1 MPATVATS
9 ARIPWHRRIEAVVV
23 LSSSLIVG
31 SSLGAVLVATTRLV
45 TNRSLDRASLDLET
59 ARVTFYRLIAN
70 QAASAAAQARL
81 ITALPVFRAHMTD
94 SRLASDA
101 ATIFAMADEY
111 RQQLGAEFCIVTN
124 RDGSWIGSPGWPGQ
138 DRRSTI
144 QPLVTSAIEGASRH
158 DLLSI
163 EGRLF
168 LVVSEPARFA
178 EETLGTFTVG
188 YALDDRFASELAAS
202 THAEVTLVAGQRISG
217 SSAPAAVRTALEA
230 ALGSGESLA
239 PAPGAA
245 VTIRKLGDGAYA
257 GGSSSLFPDH
267 DSSGLGAL
275 VLLQDWRPTQQLLDD
290 LRRRLALVW
299 AATFGLA
306 VAGGVI
312 FSRRLS
318 RPLKDISDAAGDI
331 ASGNWDR
338 QVPVRGRAEVAT
350 MATAFNEMTTT
361 VRHWHEEARDR
372 SERLQTSYERFRAV
386 TESVRDG
393 IVSIDRH
400 GSIVFWNRSA
410 ARLFECDEQETLGTA
425 FIDFIDPPDR
435 RTYLDAAAFAAG
447 GAASPT
453 IEITGVGKTGS
464 RVPIELVLSPAGS
477 EQSAVTAIVRDIT
490 DRREAEA
497 VLRQRNEELRQAQKM
512 EAIGRLAGGVA
523 HDFNNL
529 LTAIQGFAEL
539 LRESGTTPDE
549 EAEYIDEIL
558 KAAGRA
564 AQLTRQLLAFS
575 RRQVLAP
582 RVLALDQILSGT
594 DKLLRRL
601 IGEDVDLVC
610 ESEAALA
617 RVKADPGQIE
627 QVLVN
632 LAINARDAM
641 PNGGT
646 LRISLA
652 TVELDERAASLSK
665 GLTEGRY
672 VRLDVVDNGTGMSAE
687 TLSKVFEPFFTT
699 KPEGQ
704 GTGLGLAMVYGIVRQ
719 SGGSV
724 EVESQP
730 GKGTRFRILLPRCD
744 DVEGARVEE
753 SPSRR
758 QSNRGSEILLLV
770 EDDDMVRGLVGTTLR
785 RYGYTVIEAAGAL
798 AALEASRSTQ
808 GPIHLLLT
816 DVVMPHMNGRRL
828 AELIRT
834 ERADTRILFMSGYSD
849 DAILR
854 AGVQTH
860 QMPFIQKPFSA
871 ETLAA
876 KIRETLA

>member
-1 MPATVATS
+1 MPASVRTS

-23 LSSSLIVG
+23 VGSSLLVA

-45 TNRSLDRASLDLET
+45 TTSSLDRASLDLET
-59 ARVTFYRLIAN
+59 ARMTFYHLIAS
-70 QAASAAAQARL
+70 QAVSAAAQARL

-101 ATIFAMADEY
+101 ATMLAMADEY
-111 RQQLGAEFCIVTN
+111 RQQLGAEFCIVTD
-124 RDGSWIGSPGWPGQ
+124 RDGTWIGSPGWPAQ

-144 QPLVTSAIEGASRH
+144 QALLTSAIEGASRH

-178 EETLGTFTVG
+178 EETLGTFTAG

-202 THAEVTLVAGQRISG
+202 THAEVTLVAGQLISG
-217 SSAPAAVRTALEA
+217 SSAPAAVRTALQA
-230 ALGSGESLA
+230 ALGSGQSLA
-239 PAPGAA
+239 AAPGAA
-245 VTIRKLGDGAYA
+245 VTIRNLGDGAYV

-267 DSSGLGAL
+267 DSGGLGAL
-275 VLLQDWRPTQQLLDD
+275 VLLQDWRPTQQLLDE

-299 AATFGLA
+299 AVTFGLA

-318 RPLKDISDAAGDI
+318 RPLKDISDAARDV

-338 QVPVRGRAEVAT
+338 QVPARGRAEVAT
-350 MATAFNEMTTT
+350 MASAFNEMTST
-361 VRHWHEEARDR
+361 VRHWYEEARDR

-400 GSIVFWNRSA
+400 GSIAFWNRSA
-410 ARLFECDEQETLGTA
+410 ALLFECGEQETLGTP
-425 FIDFIDPPDR
+425 FIGFIDPSDQA
-435 RTYLDAAAFAAG
+435 TYLDAVAFAAG

-464 RVPIELVLSPAGS
+464 RVPIELVLSPSGS

-490 DRREAEA
+490 DRRQAEA

-539 LRESGTTPDE
+539 LRESGSTKDE
-549 EAEYIDEIL
+549 EAEYVDEIL

-652 TVELDERAASLSK
+652 TVEIDERTASLSK

-672 VRLDVVDNGTGMSAE
+672 VRLDVVDDGIGMSAE

-699 KPEGQ
+699 KPEGK

-724 EVESQP
+724 EVDSRP
-730 GKGTRFRILLPRCD
+730 GKGTRFRILLPQCD
-744 DVEGARVEE
+744 DVEDVSVKEA
-753 SPSRR
+753 PSRR
-758 QSNRGSEILLLV
+758 SHRGSEILLLV
-770 EDDDMVRGLVGTTLR
+770 EDDDTVRGLVGTTLR